1 MQPITLIVLLF
12 ASTSF
17 AATTTAPARKSA
29 APAAVA
35 RVASPKPLTPSN
47 PPTANDV
54 KNSLD
59 NWAISVN
66 TVNAYLDDPN
76 NSTKL
81 KTAIAFARDEP
92 VQLATLMKT
101 PNLSLAGIKSAKV
114 LMANFPSI
122 VSNLQNVYTGVMT
135 TQDATMA
142 VNFNR
147 CCTVL
152 PNIGSLWAAATN
164 ATKVKD
170 NPPPNLEAQCGMM
183 SCNVGV
189 SGVQAQAASNV
200 TGSAMASGVA
210 RANMR

>member
-1 MQPITLIVLLF
+1 MQPLTLMILF
-12 ASTSF
+12 LASTSF
-17 AATTTAPARKSA
+17 AVITTTPARR
-29 APAAVA
+29 AAVA
-35 RVASPKPLTPSN
+35 RVASPKRLTPAN
-47 PPTANDV
+47 PPTAFDV
-54 KNSLD
+54 KNSLG
-59 NWAISVN
+59 NWATSVN

-101 PNLSLAGIKSAKV
+101 PNLSPAGIKSAKV

-164 ATKVKD
+164 ATKLKD
-170 NPPPNLEAQCGMM
+170 TPPPNLEAQCGMM
-183 SCNVGV
+183 SCNVGI
-189 SGVQAQAASNV
+189 SGVQAQAQAASNV
-200 TGSAMASGVA
+200 TGSVMASRVP
-210 RANMR
+210 RAKLR